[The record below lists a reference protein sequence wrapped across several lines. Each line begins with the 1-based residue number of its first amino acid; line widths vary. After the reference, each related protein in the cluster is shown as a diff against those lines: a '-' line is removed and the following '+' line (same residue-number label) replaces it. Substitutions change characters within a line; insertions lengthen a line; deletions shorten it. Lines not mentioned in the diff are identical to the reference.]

1 MCPVQPPSCQ
11 KSRYRSLD
19 GSCNNIKNPT
29 WGTANNRYGRLLAPR
44 YGDGISTP
52 TASVSGQPLP
62 SARLVSLIVFG
73 EEDVPDPQFTLA
85 NMQWG
90 QIMTHDMSMQAGGTQ
105 SRKHGTRC
113 CTDAGKLVST
123 GAHATCF
130 PIIVPKNDPA
140 HSQTGT
146 ECLNFVRTLTDR
158 DNNCPVKGQSST
170 RQAEQL
176 TTVTA
181 YLDLSLVYGNSE
193 EQNRP
198 IRAFTGGRMLVENR
212 GGHEWPP
219 QAPNATASCD
229 VQAPQE
235 TCYLAGD
242 SRVNQNPGLTVL
254 QIVLLREHN
263 RIADKLQSINPQ
275 WDDEMCFQESRKIN
289 IAQYQWISYYE
300 WLPIF
305 LGRENMIKNRLIF
318 QTTKGS
324 FVNDY
329 NENIDPSVLNSHA
342 TAAFRYFHSQIE
354 GRLDLIAESR
364 SRVGSLRLSDWL
376 NRPVIVES
384 GDNYDFLSRGLA
396 TQPEELTDI
405 NFDTEIKHFL
415 FRRGMPFG
423 SDLRAIDVQRNRDHG
438 LASYN
443 DFRQFCGLRRASS
456 WEDFLDLISQK
467 SVDSLRSLY
476 ASHEDVEVTVGASL
490 ESHVAGALAGPTF
503 LCILTEQFY
512 RTRVGDRHF
521 FEHGEEKTGF
531 TRDQLGEIR
540 KSSMAR
546 LFCDNGNHI
555 EQMQPA
561 AFLRVSAQ
569 NQIVPCDQLPKPNLS
584 LWSDI
589 SSFASLENDS
599 YEPSSDEFPSYYSTF
614 ST

>member
-1 MCPVQPPSCQ
+1 MVISFYQLFQMKLLILTAVVLVGAVYGVNIPTTSYSTYHGNHVTADHDPSSNYNPFVTKSSYPTATSTSYFGNYFGQPSYFNAEPAPLPTQMCPAIPPACQ
-11 KSRYRSLD
+11 KSRYRTLD
-19 GSCNNIKNPT
+19 GSCNNLQNPT

-44 YGDGISTP
+44 YGDGISSP

-62 SARLVSLIVFG
+62 SARLVSLVVFG
-73 EEDVPDPQFTLA
+73 EQDVPDPQFTLA

-113 CTDAGKLVST
+113 CTDAGKLVAT

-158 DNNCPVKGQSST
+158 DNNCPVKGQTQT
-170 RQAEQL
+170 RPAEQL
-176 TTVTA
+176 STVTA

-193 EQNRP
+193 QENRP
-198 IRAFTGGRMLVENR
+198 IRAFTNGRMLVENR

-229 VQAPQE
+229 VQTPQE

-263 RIADKLQSINPQ
+263 RIADKLQSMNPN

-329 NENIDPSVLNSHA
+329 NQNIDPSVLNSHA

-354 GRLDLIAESR
+354 GRLE
-364 SRVGSLRLSDWL
+364 
-376 NRPVIVES
+376 
-384 GDNYDFLSRGLA
+384 
-396 TQPEELTDI
+396 
-405 NFDTEIKHFL
+405 
-415 FRRGMPFG
+415 
-423 SDLRAIDVQRNRDHG
+423 
-438 LASYN
+438 
-443 DFRQFCGLRRASS
+443 
-456 WEDFLDLISQK
+456 
-467 SVDSLRSLY
+467 
-476 ASHEDVEVTVGASL
+476 
-490 ESHVAGALAGPTF
+490 
-503 LCILTEQFY
+503 
-512 RTRVGDRHF
+512 
-521 FEHGEEKTGF
+521 
-531 TRDQLGEIR
+531 
-540 KSSMAR
+540 
-546 LFCDNGNHI
+546 
-555 EQMQPA
+555 
-561 AFLRVSAQ
+561 
-569 NQIVPCDQLPKPNLS
+569 
-584 LWSDI
+584 
-589 SSFASLENDS
+589 
-599 YEPSSDEFPSYYSTF
+599 
-614 ST
+614 